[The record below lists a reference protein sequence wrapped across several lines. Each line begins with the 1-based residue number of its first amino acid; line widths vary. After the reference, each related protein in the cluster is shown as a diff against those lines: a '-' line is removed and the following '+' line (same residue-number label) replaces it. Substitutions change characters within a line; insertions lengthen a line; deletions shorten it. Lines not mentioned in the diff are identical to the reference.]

1 MHKILVIEDD
11 LMFGRMLQ
19 NFLIRNG
26 YDVHSA
32 HSKSS
37 ALTFLEANKVDLI
50 LSDLR
55 LPDVVGLELLDQ
67 FKVLFNVPIVI
78 MTSYAD
84 ISTAVEAMKLG
95 ASDYVT
101 KPLQP
106 DEVLA
111 IIKNHLNKKSKP
123 ATPATAK
130 NADLEPIDYVEF
142 IEGNSE
148 ASKRLNQYINLVG
161 PTDFSVLIEGQSGTG
176 KEVLAKRIH
185 LKSNRK
191 DKTFLAVDC
200 GAIPK
205 DLASSEFFGHK
216 KGSFTGAITDKVG
229 YFEAAN
235 GGTIF
240 LDEIGN
246 LSYEHQI
253 QLLRAIQ
260 ERKIKPVGGNV
271 DIAVDIRI
279 IAATNENLKEAIAAG
294 DFREDLYHRLNEF
307 SILSPSLK
315 DRADDIILFAEFFLD
330 KVNVQLNKN
339 VIGFAP
345 EVIQLFYKYDWPGNL
360 RELQNV
366 IKKATLL
373 AQDNIIK
380 VIDLPL
386 EISNQP
392 NSNRDWNGGGASV
405 NKGSYSLKD
414 NEKEQIL
421 HALRETDNNKTK
433 AAELLNIT
441 RKTLYNKLKEY
452 GIDL

>member
-1 MHKILVIEDD
+1 MQKILVIEDD

-26 YDVHSA
+26 YNVQSVQ
-32 HSKSS
+32 SKQA
-37 ALTFLEANKVDLI
+37 ALLILKDFKADLI

-55 LPDVVGLELLDQ
+55 LPDVTGLSLLEE
-67 FKVLFNVPIVI
+67 FKDEFKVPIVI

-95 ASDYVT
+95 AADYVT

-111 IIKNHLNKKSKP
+111 IIKNHLNKELNNSSHKNKTNYKP
-123 ATPATAK
+123 QS
-130 NADLEPIDYVEF
+130 EVEF

-191 DKTFLAVDC
+191 EQTFLAVDC

-216 KGSFTGAITDKVG
+216 KGSFTGAINDKVG

-260 ERKIKPVGGNV
+260 ERKIKPVGGND
-271 DIAVDIRI
+271 DIPVDIRI
-279 IAATNENLKEAIAAG
+279 IAATNENLREAIANG

-307 SILSPSLK
+307 SITSPSLK
-315 DRADDIILFAEFFLD
+315 DRSDDIILFAEYFLD
-330 KVNVQLNKN
+330 KVNTQLNKN
-339 VIGFAP
+339 VIGFSP
-345 EVIQLFYKYDWPGNL
+345 EVIQLFFKYDWPGNL

-386 EISNQP
+386 EISNP
-392 NSNRDWNGGGASV
+392 IETKTEGTVVVRH
-405 NKGSYSLKD
+405 SYSLKE

-421 HALRETDNNKTK
+421 QALRDTDYNKTK

>member
-1 MHKILVIEDD
+1 MQKILVIEDD

-32 HSKSS
+32 QSKSA
-37 ALTFLEANKVDLI
+37 ALTFLETTKVDLI

-55 LPDVVGLELLDQ
+55 LPDVSGLELLID
-67 FKVLFNVPIVI
+67 FKGMFKIPIVI

-111 IIKNHLNKKSKP
+111 IIKNHLDSKDSE
-123 ATPATAK
+123 ATAFNETKVNKLK
-130 NADLEPIDYVEF
+130 NFDTLDF

-191 DKTFLAVDC
+191 NKTFLAVDC

-216 KGSFTGAITDKVG
+216 KGSFTGAVTDKIG

-260 ERKIKPVGGNV
+260 ERKIKPVGGNN

-279 IAATNENLKEAIAAG
+279 IAATNENLREAIVNG

-307 SILSPSLK
+307 SITSPSLK
-315 DRADDIILFAEFFLD
+315 DRTDDIILFAEYFLD
-330 KVNVQLNKN
+330 KVNTQLNKN

-373 AQDNIIK
+373 AQDTIIK

-386 EISNQP
+386 EISSP
-392 NSNRDWNGGGASV
+392 SGDRSSISFPT
-405 NKGSYSLKD
+405 KTSYSLKD

-421 HALRETDNNKTK
+421 QALRETDNNKTK
-433 AAELLNIT
+433 AADLLNIT

>member
-1 MHKILVIEDD
+1 MQNVLVIEDD
-11 LMFGRMLQ
+11 IMFGKMLQ
-19 NFLIRNG
+19 NFLTRNS
-26 YDVHSA
+26 YHVA
-32 HSKSS
+32 LAQSKAT
-37 ALTFLEANKVDLI
+37 ALHLLQTFKAELV

-55 LPDVVGLELLDQ
+55 LPDVTGMELLTELIETFQ
-67 FKVLFNVPIVI
+67 IPVVM

-95 ASDYVT
+95 AADYIT

-111 IIKNHLNKKSKP
+111 IIKSHLSQPQKKADKP
-123 ATPATAK
+123 VQKDA
-130 NADLEPIDYVEF
+130 VEVREQTF
-142 IEGNSE
+142 IEGRSE
-148 ASKRLNQYINLVG
+148 ASKRLSQYINLVG

-185 LKSNRK
+185 EFSKRK
-191 DKTFLAVDC
+191 GQTFLAVDC

-216 KGSFTGAITDKVG
+216 KGSFTGAVADKVG

-240 LDEIGN
+240 LDEVGN

-260 ERKIKPVGGNV
+260 ERKIKPVGGTQ
-271 DIAVDIRI
+271 DIPVDIRI
-279 IAATNENLKEAIAAG
+279 IAATNDNLKQAIANG

-307 SILSPSLK
+307 SIQSPSLK
-315 DRADDIILFAEFFLD
+315 DRTDDIILFAEFFLN
-330 KVNVQLNKN
+330 KVNVQLDKQ
-339 VIGFAP
+339 VIGFH
-345 EVIQLFYKYDWPGNL
+345 EDVLKLFYKYNWPGNL

-373 AQDNIIK
+373 AQGDIIR
-380 VIDLPL
+380 VMDLPMEL
-386 EISNQP
+386 LHAPATTEK
-392 NSNRDWNGGGASV
+392 GGGL
-405 NKGSYSLKD
+405 GLKS
-414 NEKEQIL
+414 NEKEQIIQ
-421 HALRETDNNKTK
+421 ALKQADFNKTK
-433 AAELLNIT
+433 AAELLHIT

-452 GIDL
+452 QIDL

>member
-1 MHKILVIEDD
+1 MQKILVIEDD

-26 YDVHSA
+26 YEVHSA
-32 HSKSS
+32 QSKSS
-37 ALTFLEANKVDLI
+37 AVSFLEANKVDLI

-55 LPDVVGLELLDQ
+55 LPDVSGLELLVE
-67 FKVLFNVPIVI
+67 FKQEFKLPIVI

-111 IIKNHLNKKSKP
+111 IIKNHLDNKDKKKVAVTYNDSSKV
-123 ATPATAK
+123 K
-130 NADLEPIDYVEF
+130 NTDITTDF

-148 ASKRLNQYINLVG
+148 ASKRLSQYINLVG

-191 DKTFLAVDC
+191 DSTFLAVDC

-216 KGSFTGAITDKVG
+216 KGSFTGAITDKIG

-260 ERKIKPVGGNV
+260 ERKIKPVGGNE
-271 DIAVDIRI
+271 DIPVDIRI
-279 IAATNENLKEAIAAG
+279 IAATNENLREAIANG

-307 SILSPSLK
+307 SITSPSLK

-330 KVNVQLNKN
+330 KVNAQLNKN

-373 AQDNIIK
+373 AQDTIIK

-386 EISNQP
+386 EISNP
-392 NSNRDWNGGGASV
+392 TGERVTV
-405 NKGSYSLKD
+405 NHVTKSSYSLKD

-421 HALRETDNNKTK
+421 QALRDTDNNKTK

>member
-1 MHKILVIEDD
+1 MQNVLVIEDD
-11 LMFGRMLQ
+11 IMFGKMLQ
-19 NFLIRNG
+19 NFLTRNS
-26 YDVHSA
+26 YHVA
-32 HSKSS
+32 LAQSKAT
-37 ALTFLEANKVDLI
+37 ALHLLQTFKAELV

-55 LPDVVGLELLDQ
+55 LPDVTGMELLTELIETFQ
-67 FKVLFNVPIVI
+67 IPVVM

-95 ASDYVT
+95 AADYIT

-111 IIKNHLNKKSKP
+111 IIKSHLSQPQKKADKP
-123 ATPATAK
+123 VQKDA
-130 NADLEPIDYVEF
+130 VEVREQTF
-142 IEGNSE
+142 IEGRSE
-148 ASKRLNQYINLVG
+148 ASKRLSQYINLVG

-185 LKSNRK
+185 EFSKRK
-191 DKTFLAVDC
+191 GQTFLAVDC

-216 KGSFTGAITDKVG
+216 KGSFTGAVADKVG

-240 LDEIGN
+240 LDEVGN

-260 ERKIKPVGGNV
+260 ERKIKPVGGTQ
-271 DIAVDIRI
+271 DIPVDIRI
-279 IAATNENLKEAIAAG
+279 IAATNDNLKQAIANG

-307 SILSPSLK
+307 SIQSPSLK
-315 DRADDIILFAEFFLD
+315 DRTDDLILFAEFFLN
-330 KVNVQLNKN
+330 KVNVQLDKQ
-339 VIGFAP
+339 VIGFH
-345 EVIQLFYKYDWPGNL
+345 EDVLKLFYKYNWPGNL

-373 AQDNIIK
+373 AQGDIIR
-380 VIDLPL
+380 VMDLPMEL
-386 EISNQP
+386 LHAPATTEK
-392 NSNRDWNGGGASV
+392 GGGL
-405 NKGSYSLKD
+405 GLKS
-414 NEKEQIL
+414 NEKEQIIQ
-421 HALRETDNNKTK
+421 ALKQADFNKTK
-433 AAELLNIT
+433 AAELLHIT

-452 GIDL
+452 QIDL

>member
-1 MHKILVIEDD
+1 MQKILVIEDD

-26 YDVHSA
+26 YTVQIVQ
-32 HSKSS
+32 SKT
-37 ALTFLEANKVDLI
+37 AATLLLQDFKADLI

-55 LPDVVGLELLDQ
+55 LPDVIGLELLEE
-67 FKVLFNVPIVI
+67 FTKVYEIPVVI

-95 ASDYVT
+95 AADYVT

-111 IIKNHLNKKSKP
+111 IIKNHLEGKPEAPKNKTKISK
-123 ATPATAK
+123 TET
-130 NADLEPIDYVEF
+130 VEF

-148 ASKRLNQYINLVG
+148 AAKRLNQYINLVG
-161 PTDFSVLIEGQSGTG
+161 PTDFSVLIDGQSGTG

-185 LKSNRK
+185 LNSNRK

-216 KGSFTGAITDKVG
+216 KGSFTGAIQDKIG

-260 ERKIKPVGGNV
+260 ERKIKPVGGNE
-271 DIAVDIRI
+271 DIPVDIRI
-279 IAATNENLKEAIAAG
+279 IAATNENLREAISNG

-307 SILSPSLK
+307 SITSPSLK
-315 DRADDIILFAEFFLD
+315 DRSDDIVLFAEYFLD
-330 KVNVQLNKN
+330 KVNAQLNKN

-373 AQDNIIK
+373 AQSNIIK

-386 EISNQP
+386 EITNPFEIKSHPQP
-392 NSNRDWNGGGASV
+392 NHS
-405 NKGSYSLKD
+405 KTSYSLKD
-414 NEKEQIL
+414 SEKEQIL
-421 HALRETDNNKTK
+421 QALRDTDNNKTK

>member
-1 MHKILVIEDD
+1 MQNVLVIEDD
-11 LMFGRMLQ
+11 IMFGKMLQ
-19 NFLIRNG
+19 NFLTRNS
-26 YDVHSA
+26 YHVA
-32 HSKSS
+32 LAQSKAT
-37 ALTFLEANKVDLI
+37 ALHLLQTFKADLV

-55 LPDVVGLELLDQ
+55 LPDVTGMELLTELIETFQ
-67 FKVLFNVPIVI
+67 IPVVM

-95 ASDYVT
+95 AADYIT

-111 IIKNHLNKKSKP
+111 IIKSHLSQPQKKADKP
-123 ATPATAK
+123 VQKDA
-130 NADLEPIDYVEF
+130 VEVREQTF
-142 IEGNSE
+142 IEGRSE
-148 ASKRLNQYINLVG
+148 ASKRLSQYINLVG

-185 LKSNRK
+185 EFSKRK
-191 DKTFLAVDC
+191 GQTFLAVDC

-216 KGSFTGAITDKVG
+216 KGSFTGAVADKVG

-240 LDEIGN
+240 LDEVGN

-260 ERKIKPVGGNV
+260 ERKIKPVGGTQ
-271 DIAVDIRI
+271 DIPVDIRI
-279 IAATNENLKEAIAAG
+279 IAATNDNLKQAIANG

-307 SILSPSLK
+307 SIQSPSLK
-315 DRADDIILFAEFFLD
+315 DRTDDLILFAEFFLN
-330 KVNVQLNKN
+330 KVNVQLDKQ
-339 VIGFAP
+339 VIGFH
-345 EVIQLFYKYDWPGNL
+345 EDVLKLFYKYNWPGNL

-373 AQDNIIK
+373 AQGDIIR
-380 VIDLPL
+380 VMDLPMEL
-386 EISNQP
+386 LHAPATTEK
-392 NSNRDWNGGGASV
+392 GGGL
-405 NKGSYSLKD
+405 GLKS
-414 NEKEQIL
+414 NEKEQIIQ
-421 HALRETDNNKTK
+421 ALKQADFNKTK
-433 AAELLNIT
+433 AAELLHIT

-452 GIDL
+452 QIDL

>member
-1 MHKILVIEDD
+1 M
-11 LMFGRMLQ
+11 
-19 NFLIRNG
+19 
-26 YDVHSA
+26 
-32 HSKSS
+32 
-37 ALTFLEANKVDLI
+37 
-50 LSDLR
+50 
-55 LPDVVGLELLDQ
+55 
-67 FKVLFNVPIVI
+67 
-78 MTSYAD
+78 
-84 ISTAVEAMKLG
+84 
-95 ASDYVT
+95 
-101 KPLQP
+101 
-106 DEVLA
+106 
-111 IIKNHLNKKSKP
+111 
-123 ATPATAK
+123 
-130 NADLEPIDYVEF
+130 
-142 IEGNSE
+142 
-148 ASKRLNQYINLVG
+148 NLVG

-216 KGSFTGAITDKVG
+216 KGSFTGAITDKIG

-279 IAATNENLKEAIAAG
+279 IAATNENLKEAIANG

-307 SILSPSLK
+307 SIISPSLK

-330 KVNVQLNKN
+330 KVNTQLNKN

-386 EISNQP
+386 EITNQTVGLNMGTTVAP
-392 NSNRDWNGGGASV
+392 KV
-405 NKGSYSLKD
+405 SYSLKD

-421 HALRETDNNKTK
+421 QALRETDNNKTK